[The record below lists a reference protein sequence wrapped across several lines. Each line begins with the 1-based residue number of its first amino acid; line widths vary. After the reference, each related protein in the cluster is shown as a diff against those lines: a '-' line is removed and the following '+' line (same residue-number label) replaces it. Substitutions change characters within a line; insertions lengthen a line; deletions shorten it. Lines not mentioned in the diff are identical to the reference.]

1 MPTYEYA
8 CSSCGIVEAFQA
20 MRDEPLKKCPQ
31 CKRCKVVRIFSGGA
45 GVIFKGS
52 GFWETDYNRSSD
64 YQKRSTA
71 ETPGTAG
78 NGSSDTSTKPA
89 VKTDAGKPATAAT
102 VKTDATTTSTPKGPA
117 ASGATARGAPA
128 KP

>member
-20 MRDEPLKKCPQ
+20 MRDEPLKKCPK

-64 YQKRSTA
+64 YKTRSSGDSAPATPSSPDTA
-71 ETPGTAG
+71 A
-78 NGSSDTSTKPA
+78 
-89 VKTDAGKPATAAT
+89 KPATKVDNTPAT
-102 VKTDATTTSTPKGPA
+102 KTKSPPPA
-117 ASGATARGAPA
+117 SKASSSSN
-128 KP
+128 